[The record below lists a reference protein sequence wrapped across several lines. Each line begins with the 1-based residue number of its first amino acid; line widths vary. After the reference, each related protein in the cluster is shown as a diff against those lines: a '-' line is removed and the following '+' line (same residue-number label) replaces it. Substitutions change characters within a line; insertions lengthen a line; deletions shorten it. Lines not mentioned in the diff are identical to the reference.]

1 MREDVNSSSIHYN
14 PRRGA
19 AQKCISIRKDEQTVV
34 HSCNEIPLSHKKEW
48 TIDAYS
54 DVDESQNQYAEW
66 EKLDRKDYIPY
77 VAIYMRS

>member
-1 MREDVNSSSIHYN
+1 M
-14 PRRGA
+14 
-19 AQKCISIRKDEQTVV
+19 V

-54 DVDESQNQYAEW
+54 DVDESQNHYAEW
-66 EKLDRKDYIPY
+66 EKLDRKDPILY